1 MSREEK
7 AIPNVWQILSFAVG
21 SATVLLALYALGITR
36 GRGISQK
43 RWVIVWFV
51 FSLAL
56 AVFIVAAFAFQPD
69 LIVFSLGGAV
79 GYIIAVAV
87 HTLKHTSS

>member
-1 MSREEK
+1 MSMGES
-7 AIPNVWQILSFAVG
+7 AIPNTWQVFSFVVS

-36 GRGISQK
+36 ERGISQ
-43 RWVIVWFV
+43 RSWVILWFV

-56 AVFIVAAFAFQPD
+56 AVFIVASFALRPD

-87 HTLKHTSS
+87 HTLKHAS